1 MNATE
6 PLPRSKLWVDP
17 GFVHHRLIEGVLGP
31 QGSDL
36 ISKEVAKIPASEP
49 DWRRAVLADHIYS
62 RILID
67 FADAVELKTLEEVL
81 AEQRGH
87 MFCSIVKLTA
97 NEAVYR
103 SDRVAIT
110 CGHSF
115 GKSLKVELHLSPSR
129 IASDTLR
136 SGLAKGGEFAVVAQ
150 FRAKQGNTLV
160 FHPLLIGF
168 PYLRDP
174 KTHDLQWSLYT
185 DYYRVYA
192 EQFEEFSR
200 VANDPLPSSF
210 EEMKDIPER
219 VVKQAFAQHL
229 QENAPKDWG
238 GETSDFFTS
247 HLHIEG
253 RRVSAAFLLKG
264 PAKFVPMKLRHLGKN
279 GDQIVRLSH
288 EPADIL
294 IVQHCHD
301 ILPQVIETL
310 KVFATQPS
318 RPKRYCLIDGRET
331 LRILRTY
338 DLLPKAA
345 LGTAR

>member
-1 MNATE
+1 MNDPE
-6 PLPRSKLWVDP
+6 SLGPSKLWIDP

-31 QGSDL
+31 QGSDF
-36 ISKEVAKIPASEP
+36 IAREVARIPASEP
-49 DWRRAVLADHIYS
+49 DWRRSVLTDHIYS

-67 FADAVELKTLEEVL
+67 FAGAIGIKTLEEVL
-81 AEQRGH
+81 AGQRGD
-87 MFCSIVKLTA
+87 MFCSIVKLKGNKT
-97 NEAVYR
+97 VYEQE
-103 SDRVAIT
+103 RVAIS
-110 CGHSF
+110 CEHLF
-115 GKSLKVELHLSPSR
+115 GSSLRVELHLSPSR

-136 SGLAKGGEFAVVAQ
+136 SGLALGGEFGVVAQ
-150 FRAKQGNTLV
+150 YRAKEGRSLV

-174 KTHDLQWSLYT
+174 RTHDLQWNLYN
-185 DYYRVYA
+185 DYYRVHV

-200 VANDPLPSSF
+200 VAADPLPPSF
-210 EEMKDIPER
+210 DEMKDVPER
-219 VVKQAFAQHL
+219 MVKQAIARHL
-229 QENAPKDWG
+229 RENAPKDWG

-253 RRVSAAFLLKG
+253 RRVSAAFLFKG
-264 PAKFVPMKLRHLGKN
+264 PARFTPMTLRHLGKN

-288 EPADIL
+288 EPAEVL

-301 ILPQVIETL
+301 ILPQVVETL

-338 DLLPKAA
+338 DLLSKPP
-345 LGTAR
+345 

>member
-1 MNATE
+1 VNE
-6 PLPRSKLWVDP
+6 PESLQRSKLWIDP
-17 GFVHHRLIEGVLGP
+17 GFVHHRLIEGVLGL

-36 ISKEVAKIPASEP
+36 IAREVARISASEP
-49 DWRRAVLADHIYS
+49 DWRRSVLTDHIYS

-67 FADAVELKTLEEVL
+67 FAGAVGLKTLEEVL
-81 AEQRGH
+81 AGQRRH
-87 MFCSIVKLTA
+87 MFCSIVKLKA
-97 NEAVYR
+97 NKSVYR
-103 SDRVAIT
+103 PERIAIS
-110 CGHSF
+110 CEHSF
-115 GKSLKVELHLSPSR
+115 GSSLKVELHLTPRR

-136 SGLAKGGEFAVVAQ
+136 SGLAKGGEFGVVAQ
-150 FRAKQGNTLV
+150 FRAKEGHTLV

-168 PYLRDP
+168 PYLSDP
-174 KTHDLQWSLYT
+174 KTHDLQWNLYN
-185 DYYRVYA
+185 DYYRVHA

-200 VANDPLPSSF
+200 VATQSLPASF
-210 EEMKDIPER
+210 DEMKDIPER

-229 QENAPKDWG
+229 RENAPKDWG

-253 RRVSAAFLLKG
+253 RRVSTAFLLKG
-264 PAKFVPMKLRHLGKN
+264 PAKFTPMTLRHLGKN
-279 GDQIVRLSH
+279 GDQIIRLSH
-288 EPADIL
+288 EPAEVL
-294 IVQHCHD
+294 VVQHCHD

-338 DLLPKAA
+338 DLLPSPP
-345 LGTAR
+345 